1 LNSKADLDDS
11 LESVE
16 LLWEGRTTMGKK
28 GDNRPLYLYPVESPT
43 IYGGD
48 E

>member
-11 LESVE
+11 IESVE
-16 LLWEGRTTMGKK
+16 LLLKRRTTMEKK
-28 GDNRPLYLYPVESPT
+28 GGNRPLYLYPVESPT